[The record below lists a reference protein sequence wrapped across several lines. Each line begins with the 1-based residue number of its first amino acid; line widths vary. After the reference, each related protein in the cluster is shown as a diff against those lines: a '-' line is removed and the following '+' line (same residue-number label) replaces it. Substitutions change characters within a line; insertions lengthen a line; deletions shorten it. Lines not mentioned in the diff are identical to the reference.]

1 MKHFLTRSSQFM
13 IIALLMVMTIIRPLP
28 TLAADSS
35 SYSGLYISI
44 SDAIMDI
51 RNGEGNDAEKALKEF
66 DKAWQQKEV
75 ADDHAAEKKAVDAA
89 YDKAFSE
96 QDNEA
101 RLAALTALSKALTAL
116 EKAENPVD
124 EKKERKQF
132 VTTITPAL
140 SNLETALQSGDLE
153 EINAQYK
160 TFNSFWNLKEKPVRE
175 FDMAAYGQIETQMS
189 FLRMELAN
197 DEPNVTALQDTFNTL
212 KQSII
217 DFGNNKK
224 VGAVKKGYSL
234 QTLVDLI
241 DEATAA
247 IDDNEYEK
255 ASANIKKFITTWP
268 NVESDISTRNGSL
281 YTSIE
286 SDMPIIASN
295 LLKDNSDKNKLKK
308 QLTDFKK
315 EIQLLQDDDS
325 YSLWDSALILL
336 REGLEAILIIMALVA
351 FLKKSEQTHMTKY
364 IYFGAAGGI
373 GLSAIMAILMSMFFN
388 SASMN
393 SSREL
398 IEGYV
403 GLIAAAM
410 MIGVGVW
417 LHSKSN
423 IKAWNNYI
431 SKQMNHAMSRG
442 SVWAMALISFLSVF
456 REGAETLIFYAGI
469 APKMETSQFAL
480 GIVLAIVILAIV
492 AFFIVKVSAR
502 IPIHRFFAVAT
513 ILIYLLAFKIIG
525 VSMHKL
531 QLMGDIDTHVVD
543 GLPVVASIGFYPT
556 VETMLAQGVLVVL
569 IVGTIIWKYRNE
581 KKEVSI
587 SEPTH

>member
-13 IIALLMVMTIIRPLP
+13 IIALLVMLTILRPMP
-28 TLAADSS
+28 QALAADSS

-66 DKAWQQKEV
+66 DQAWQQKEV

-96 QDNEA
+96 KDKDA
-101 RLAALTALSKALTAL
+101 RLAALTELSKALTTL

-132 VTTITPAL
+132 MTTITPAL
-140 SNLETALQSGDLE
+140 TNLEKAINSGDLDK
-153 EINAQYK
+153 INEQYK

-175 FDMAAYGQIETQMS
+175 FDMGAYGQIETQMS
-189 FLRMELAN
+189 FIRMELAN
-197 DEPNVTALQDTFNTL
+197 DEPNVESLKDTFKTL
-212 KQSII
+212 KQSITA
-217 DFGNNKK
+217 FGDNKK
-224 VGAVKKGYSL
+224 VGAVKKGYTL

-241 DEATAA
+241 DDATGS
-247 IDDNEYEK
+247 IDDAEYEK
-255 ASANIKKFITTWP
+255 ASASVKKFITTWP

-295 LLKDNSDKNKLKK
+295 LLKDASDKDKLKK

-315 EIQLLQDDDS
+315 EIQLLQDDDG
-325 YSLWDSALILL
+325 YTFWDSALILL

-364 IYFGAAGGI
+364 IYYGAAGGI
-373 GLSAIMAILMSMFFN
+373 GVSAVMAIFMSVFFN
-388 SASMN
+388 SDSMN

-423 IKAWNNYI
+423 IKAWNAYI
-431 SKQMNHAMSRG
+431 AKQMNHAMSRG

-480 GIVLAIVILAIV
+480 GIVIAIVILAIV
-492 AFFIVKVSAR
+492 AFLIVKVSAR

-525 VSMHKL
+525 VSTHKL
-531 QLMGDIDTHVVD
+531 QLMGDIPTNVVD
-543 GLPVVASIGFYPT
+543 NLPVIASIGFYPT
-556 VETMLAQGVLVVL
+556 VETMIGQSILVVL
-569 IVGTIIWKYRNE
+569 IIATIIWKRRNE
-581 KKEVSI
+581 KNA
-587 SEPTH
+587 

>member
-13 IIALLMVMTIIRPLP
+13 IIALLVMLTILRPMP
-28 TLAADSS
+28 QALAADSS

-66 DKAWQQKEV
+66 DQAWQQKEV

-96 QDNEA
+96 KDKDA
-101 RLAALTALSKALTAL
+101 RLAALTELSKALTAL

-132 VTTITPAL
+132 MTTITPAL
-140 SNLETALQSGDLE
+140 TNLEKAINSGDLDK
-153 EINAQYK
+153 INEQYK

-175 FDMAAYGQIETQMS
+175 FDMGAYGQIETQMS
-189 FLRMELAN
+189 FIRMELAN
-197 DEPNVTALQDTFNTL
+197 DEPNVESLKDTFKTL
-212 KQSII
+212 KQSIT
-217 DFGNNKK
+217 DFGDNKK
-224 VGAVKKGYSL
+224 VGAVKKGYTL

-241 DEATAA
+241 DDATGS
-247 IDDNEYEK
+247 IDDAEYEK
-255 ASANIKKFITTWP
+255 ASASVKKFITTWP

-295 LLKDNSDKNKLKK
+295 LLKDASDKDKLKK

-315 EIQLLQDDDS
+315 EIQLLQDDDG
-325 YSLWDSALILL
+325 YTFWDSALILL

-364 IYFGAAGGI
+364 IYYGAAGGI
-373 GLSAIMAILMSMFFN
+373 GVSAVMAIFMSVFFN
-388 SASMN
+388 SDSMN

-423 IKAWNNYI
+423 IKAWNAYI
-431 SKQMNHAMSRG
+431 AKQMNHAMSRG

-469 APKMETSQFAL
+469 APKMETSQFAF
-480 GIVLAIVILAIV
+480 GIVIAIVILAIV
-492 AFFIVKVSAR
+492 AFLIVKVSAR

-525 VSMHKL
+525 VSTHKL
-531 QLMGDIDTHVVD
+531 QLMGDIPTNVVD
-543 GLPVVASIGFYPT
+543 NLPVIASIGFYPT
-556 VETMLAQGVLVVL
+556 VETMIGQGILVVL
-569 IVGTIIWKYRNE
+569 IIATIIWKRRNE
-581 KKEVSI
+581 KNA
-587 SEPTH
+587 

>member
-1 MKHFLTRSSQFM
+1 M
-13 IIALLMVMTIIRPLP
+13 IIALLVMLTILRPMP
-28 TLAADSS
+28 QALAADSS

-66 DKAWQQKEV
+66 DQAWQQKEV

-96 QDNEA
+96 KDKDA
-101 RLAALTALSKALTAL
+101 RLAALTELSKALTTL

-132 VTTITPAL
+132 MTTITPAL
-140 SNLETALQSGDLE
+140 TNLEKAINSGDLDK
-153 EINAQYK
+153 INEQYK

-175 FDMAAYGQIETQMS
+175 FDMGAYGQIETQMS
-189 FLRMELAN
+189 FIRMELAN
-197 DEPNVTALQDTFNTL
+197 DEPNVESLKDTFKTL
-212 KQSII
+212 KQSIT
-217 DFGNNKK
+217 DFGDNKK
-224 VGAVKKGYSL
+224 VGAVKKGYTL

-241 DEATAA
+241 DDATGS
-247 IDDNEYEK
+247 IDDAEYEK
-255 ASANIKKFITTWP
+255 ASASVKKFITTWP

-295 LLKDNSDKNKLKK
+295 LLKDASDKDKLKK

-315 EIQLLQDDDS
+315 EIQLLQDDDG
-325 YSLWDSALILL
+325 YTFWDSALILL

-364 IYFGAAGGI
+364 IYYGAAGGI
-373 GLSAIMAILMSMFFN
+373 GVSAVMAIFMSVFFN
-388 SASMN
+388 SDSMN

-423 IKAWNNYI
+423 IKAWNAYI
-431 SKQMNHAMSRG
+431 AKQMNHAMSRG

-480 GIVLAIVILAIV
+480 GIVIAIVILAIV
-492 AFFIVKVSAR
+492 AFLIVKVSAR

-525 VSMHKL
+525 VSTHKL
-531 QLMGDIDTHVVD
+531 QLMGDIPTNVVD
-543 GLPVVASIGFYPT
+543 NLPVIASIGFYPT
-556 VETMLAQGVLVVL
+556 VETMIGQSILVVL
-569 IVGTIIWKYRNE
+569 IIATIIWKRRNE
-581 KKEVSI
+581 KNA
-587 SEPTH
+587 

>member
-1 MKHFLTRSSQFM
+1 M
-13 IIALLMVMTIIRPLP
+13 IIALLVMLTILRPMP
-28 TLAADSS
+28 QALAADSS

-66 DKAWQQKEV
+66 DQAWQQKEV

-96 QDNEA
+96 KDKDA
-101 RLAALTALSKALTAL
+101 RLAALTELSKALTTL

-132 VTTITPAL
+132 MTTITPAL
-140 SNLETALQSGDLE
+140 TNLEKAINSGNLDK
-153 EINAQYK
+153 INEQYK

-175 FDMAAYGQIETQMS
+175 FDMGAYGQIETQMS
-189 FLRMELAN
+189 FIRMELAN
-197 DEPNVTALQDTFNTL
+197 DEPNVESLKDTFKTL
-212 KQSII
+212 KQSIT
-217 DFGNNKK
+217 DFGDNKK
-224 VGAVKKGYSL
+224 VGAVKKGYTL

-241 DEATAA
+241 DDATGS
-247 IDDNEYEK
+247 IDDAEYEK
-255 ASANIKKFITTWP
+255 ASASVKKFITTWP

-295 LLKDNSDKNKLKK
+295 LLKDASDKDKLKK

-315 EIQLLQDDDS
+315 EIQLLQDDDG
-325 YSLWDSALILL
+325 YTFWDSALILL

-364 IYFGAAGGI
+364 IYYGAAGGI
-373 GLSAIMAILMSMFFN
+373 GVSAVMAIFMSVFFN
-388 SASMN
+388 SDSMN

-423 IKAWNNYI
+423 IKAWNAYI
-431 SKQMNHAMSRG
+431 AKQMNHAMSRG

-480 GIVLAIVILAIV
+480 GIVIAIVILAIV
-492 AFFIVKVSAR
+492 AFLIVKVSAR

-525 VSMHKL
+525 VSTHKL
-531 QLMGDIDTHVVD
+531 QLMGDIPTNVVD
-543 GLPVVASIGFYPT
+543 NLPVIASIGFYPT
-556 VETMLAQGVLVVL
+556 VETMIGQGILVVL
-569 IVGTIIWKYRNE
+569 IIATIIWKRRNE
-581 KKEVSI
+581 KNA
-587 SEPTH
+587 

>member
-13 IIALLMVMTIIRPLP
+13 IIALLVMLTILRPMP
-28 TLAADSS
+28 QALAADSS

-66 DKAWQQKEV
+66 DQAWQQKEV

-96 QDNEA
+96 KDKDA
-101 RLAALTALSKALTAL
+101 RLAALTELSKALTAL

-132 VTTITPAL
+132 MTTITPAL
-140 SNLETALQSGDLE
+140 TNLEKAINSGDLDK
-153 EINAQYK
+153 INEQYK

-175 FDMAAYGQIETQMS
+175 FDMGAYGQIETQMS
-189 FLRMELAN
+189 FIRMELAN
-197 DEPNVTALQDTFNTL
+197 DKPNVESLKDTFKTL
-212 KQSII
+212 KQSIT
-217 DFGNNKK
+217 DFGDNKK
-224 VGAVKKGYSL
+224 VGAVKKGYTL

-241 DEATAA
+241 DDATGS
-247 IDDNEYEK
+247 IDDAEYEK
-255 ASANIKKFITTWP
+255 ASASVKKFITTWP

-295 LLKDNSDKNKLKK
+295 LLKDASDKDKLKK

-325 YSLWDSALILL
+325 YTFWDSALILL

-364 IYFGAAGGI
+364 IYYGAAGGI
-373 GLSAIMAILMSMFFN
+373 GVSAVMAIFMSVFFN
-388 SASMN
+388 SDSMN

-423 IKAWNNYI
+423 IKAWNAYI
-431 SKQMNHAMSRG
+431 AKQMNHAMSRG

-469 APKMETSQFAL
+469 APKMETSQFAF
-480 GIVLAIVILAIV
+480 GIVIAIVILAIV
-492 AFFIVKVSAR
+492 AFLIVKVSAR

-525 VSMHKL
+525 VSTHKL
-531 QLMGDIDTHVVD
+531 QLMGDIPTNVVD
-543 GLPVVASIGFYPT
+543 NLPVIASIGFYPT
-556 VETMLAQGVLVVL
+556 VETMIGQGILVVL
-569 IVGTIIWKYRNE
+569 IIATIIWKRRNE
-581 KKEVSI
+581 KNA
-587 SEPTH
+587 

>member
-1 MKHFLTRSSQFM
+1 M
-13 IIALLMVMTIIRPLP
+13 IIALLVMLTILRPMP
-28 TLAADSS
+28 QALAADSS

-66 DKAWQQKEV
+66 DQAWQQKEV

-96 QDNEA
+96 KDKDA
-101 RLAALTALSKALTAL
+101 RLAALTELSKALTTL

-132 VTTITPAL
+132 MTTITPAL
-140 SNLETALQSGDLE
+140 TNLEKAINSGDLDK
-153 EINAQYK
+153 INEQYK

-175 FDMAAYGQIETQMS
+175 FDMGAYGQIETQMS
-189 FLRMELAN
+189 FIRMELAN
-197 DEPNVTALQDTFNTL
+197 DEPNVESLKDTFKTL
-212 KQSII
+212 KQSIT
-217 DFGNNKK
+217 DFGDNKK
-224 VGAVKKGYSL
+224 VGAVKKGYTL

-241 DEATAA
+241 DDATGS
-247 IDDNEYEK
+247 IDDAEYEK
-255 ASANIKKFITTWP
+255 ASASVKKFITTWP

-295 LLKDNSDKNKLKK
+295 LLKDASDKDKLKK

-315 EIQLLQDDDS
+315 EIQLLQDDDG
-325 YSLWDSALILL
+325 YTFWDSALILL

-364 IYFGAAGGI
+364 IYYGAAGGI
-373 GLSAIMAILMSMFFN
+373 GVSAVMAIFMSVFFN
-388 SASMN
+388 SDSMN

-423 IKAWNNYI
+423 IKAWNAYI
-431 SKQMNHAMSRG
+431 AKQMNHAMSRG

-480 GIVLAIVILAIV
+480 GIVIAIVILAIV
-492 AFFIVKVSAR
+492 AFLIVKVSAR
-502 IPIHRFFAVAT
+502 IPIYRFFAVAT

-525 VSMHKL
+525 VSTHKL
-531 QLMGDIDTHVVD
+531 QLMGDIPTNVVD
-543 GLPVVASIGFYPT
+543 NLPVIASIGFYPT
-556 VETMLAQGVLVVL
+556 VETMIGQGILVVL
-569 IVGTIIWKYRNE
+569 IIATIIWKRRNE
-581 KKEVSI
+581 KNA
-587 SEPTH
+587 

>member
-13 IIALLMVMTIIRPLP
+13 IIALLVMLTILRPMP
-28 TLAADSS
+28 QALAADSS

-66 DKAWQQKEV
+66 DQAWQQKEV

-96 QDNEA
+96 KDKDA
-101 RLAALTALSKALTAL
+101 RLAALTELSKALTTL

-132 VTTITPAL
+132 MTTITPAL
-140 SNLETALQSGDLE
+140 TNLEKAINSGDLDK
-153 EINAQYK
+153 INEQYK

-175 FDMAAYGQIETQMS
+175 FDMGAYGQIETQMS
-189 FLRMELAN
+189 FIRMELAN
-197 DEPNVTALQDTFNTL
+197 DEPNVESLKDTFKTL
-212 KQSII
+212 KQSIT
-217 DFGNNKK
+217 DFGDNKK
-224 VGAVKKGYSL
+224 VGAVKKGYTL

-241 DEATAA
+241 DDATGS
-247 IDDNEYEK
+247 IDDAEYEK
-255 ASANIKKFITTWP
+255 ASASVKKFITTWP

-295 LLKDNSDKNKLKK
+295 LLKDASDKDKLKK

-315 EIQLLQDDDS
+315 EIQLLQDDDG
-325 YSLWDSALILL
+325 YTFWDSALILL

-364 IYFGAAGGI
+364 IYYGAAGGI
-373 GLSAIMAILMSMFFN
+373 GVSAVMAIFMSVFFN
-388 SASMN
+388 SDSMN

-423 IKAWNNYI
+423 IKAWNAYI
-431 SKQMNHAMSRG
+431 AKQMNHAMSRG

-480 GIVLAIVILAIV
+480 GIVIAIVILAIV
-492 AFFIVKVSAR
+492 AFLIVKVSAR

-525 VSMHKL
+525 VSTHKL
-531 QLMGDIDTHVVD
+531 QLMGDIPTNVVD
-543 GLPVVASIGFYPT
+543 NLPVIASIGFYPT
-556 VETMLAQGVLVVL
+556 VETMIGQGILVVL
-569 IVGTIIWKYRNE
+569 IIATIIWKRRNE
-581 KKEVSI
+581 KNA
-587 SEPTH
+587 

>member
-1 MKHFLTRSSQFM
+1 M
-13 IIALLMVMTIIRPLP
+13 IIALLVMLTILRPMP
-28 TLAADSS
+28 QALAADSS

-66 DKAWQQKEV
+66 DQAWQQKEV

-96 QDNEA
+96 KDKDA
-101 RLAALTALSKALTAL
+101 RLAALTELSKALTTL

-132 VTTITPAL
+132 MTTITPAL
-140 SNLETALQSGDLE
+140 TNLEKAINSGNLDK
-153 EINAQYK
+153 INEQYK

-175 FDMAAYGQIETQMS
+175 FDMGAYGQIETQMS
-189 FLRMELAN
+189 FIRMELAN
-197 DEPNVTALQDTFNTL
+197 DEPNVESLKDTFKTL
-212 KQSII
+212 KQSIT
-217 DFGNNKK
+217 DFGDNKK
-224 VGAVKKGYSL
+224 VGAVKKGYTL

-241 DEATAA
+241 DDATGS
-247 IDDNEYEK
+247 IDDAEYEK
-255 ASANIKKFITTWP
+255 ASASVKKFITTWP

-295 LLKDNSDKNKLKK
+295 LLKDASDKDKLKK

-315 EIQLLQDDDS
+315 EIQLLQDDDG
-325 YSLWDSALILL
+325 YTFWDSALILL

-364 IYFGAAGGI
+364 IYYGAAGGI
-373 GLSAIMAILMSMFFN
+373 GVSAVMAIFMSVFFN
-388 SASMN
+388 SDSMN

-423 IKAWNNYI
+423 IKAWNAYI
-431 SKQMNHAMSRG
+431 AKQMNHAMSRG

-480 GIVLAIVILAIV
+480 GIVIAIVILAIV
-492 AFFIVKVSAR
+492 AFLIVKVSAR

-525 VSMHKL
+525 VSTHKL
-531 QLMGDIDTHVVD
+531 QLMGDIPTNVVD
-543 GLPVVASIGFYPT
+543 NLPVIASIGFYPT
-556 VETMLAQGVLVVL
+556 VETIIGQGILVVL
-569 IVGTIIWKYRNE
+569 IIATIIWKRRNE
-581 KKEVSI
+581 KNA
-587 SEPTH
+587 

>member
-13 IIALLMVMTIIRPLP
+13 IIALLVMLTILRPMP
-28 TLAADSS
+28 QALAADSS

-66 DKAWQQKEV
+66 DQAWQQKEV

-96 QDNEA
+96 KDKDA
-101 RLAALTALSKALTAL
+101 RLAALTELSKALTAL

-132 VTTITPAL
+132 MTTITPAL
-140 SNLETALQSGDLE
+140 TNLEKAINSGDLDK
-153 EINAQYK
+153 INEQYK

-175 FDMAAYGQIETQMS
+175 FDMGAYGQIETQMS
-189 FLRMELAN
+189 FIRMELAN
-197 DEPNVTALQDTFNTL
+197 DKPNVESLKDTFKTL
-212 KQSII
+212 KQSIT
-217 DFGNNKK
+217 DFGDNKK
-224 VGAVKKGYSL
+224 VGAVKKGYTL

-241 DEATAA
+241 DDATGS
-247 IDDNEYEK
+247 IDDEEYEK
-255 ASANIKKFITTWP
+255 ASASVKKFITTWP

-295 LLKDNSDKNKLKK
+295 LLKDASDKDKLKK

-315 EIQLLQDDDS
+315 EIQLLQDDDG
-325 YSLWDSALILL
+325 YTFWDSALILL

-364 IYFGAAGGI
+364 IYYGAAGGI
-373 GLSAIMAILMSMFFN
+373 GVSAVMAIFMSVFFN
-388 SASMN
+388 SDSMN

-423 IKAWNNYI
+423 IKAWNAYI
-431 SKQMNHAMSRG
+431 AKQMNHAMSRG

-480 GIVLAIVILAIV
+480 GIVIAIVILAIV
-492 AFFIVKVSAR
+492 AFLIVKVSAR

-525 VSMHKL
+525 VSTHKL
-531 QLMGDIDTHVVD
+531 QLMGDIPTNVVD
-543 GLPVVASIGFYPT
+543 NLPVIASIGFYPT
-556 VETMLAQGVLVVL
+556 VETMIGQGILVVL
-569 IVGTIIWKYRNE
+569 IIATIIWKRRNE
-581 KKEVSI
+581 KNA
-587 SEPTH
+587 

>member
-13 IIALLMVMTIIRPLP
+13 IIALLVMLTILRPMP
-28 TLAADSS
+28 QALAADSS

-66 DKAWQQKEV
+66 DQAWQQKEV

-96 QDNEA
+96 KDKDA
-101 RLAALTALSKALTAL
+101 RLAALTELSKALTTL

-132 VTTITPAL
+132 MTTITPAL
-140 SNLETALQSGDLE
+140 TNLEKAINSGDLDK
-153 EINAQYK
+153 INEQYK

-175 FDMAAYGQIETQMS
+175 FDMGAYGQIETQMS
-189 FLRMELAN
+189 FIRMELAN
-197 DEPNVTALQDTFNTL
+197 DEPNVESLKDTFKTL
-212 KQSII
+212 KQSIT
-217 DFGNNKK
+217 DFGDNKK
-224 VGAVKKGYSL
+224 VGAVKKGYTL

-241 DEATAA
+241 DDATGS
-247 IDDNEYEK
+247 IDDEEYEK
-255 ASANIKKFITTWP
+255 ASASVKKFITTWP

-295 LLKDNSDKNKLKK
+295 LLKDASDKDKLKK

-315 EIQLLQDDDS
+315 EIQLLQDDDG
-325 YSLWDSALILL
+325 YTFWDSALILL

-364 IYFGAAGGI
+364 IYYGAAGGI
-373 GLSAIMAILMSMFFN
+373 GVSAVMAIFMSVFFN
-388 SASMN
+388 SDSMN

-423 IKAWNNYI
+423 IKAWNAYI
-431 SKQMNHAMSRG
+431 AKQMNHAMSRG

-480 GIVLAIVILAIV
+480 GIVIAIVILAIV
-492 AFFIVKVSAR
+492 AFLIVKVSAR

-525 VSMHKL
+525 VSTHKL
-531 QLMGDIDTHVVD
+531 QLMGDIPTNVVD
-543 GLPVVASIGFYPT
+543 NLPVIASIGFYPT
-556 VETMLAQGVLVVL
+556 VETMIGQSILVVL
-569 IVGTIIWKYRNE
+569 IIATIIWKRRNE
-581 KKEVSI
+581 KNA
-587 SEPTH
+587 

>member
-1 MKHFLTRSSQFM
+1 M
-13 IIALLMVMTIIRPLP
+13 IIALLVMLTILRPMP
-28 TLAADSS
+28 QALAADSS

-66 DKAWQQKEV
+66 DQAWQQKEV

-96 QDNEA
+96 KDKDA
-101 RLAALTALSKALTAL
+101 RLAALTELSKALTTL

-132 VTTITPAL
+132 MTTITPAL
-140 SNLETALQSGDLE
+140 TNLEKAINSGDLDK
-153 EINAQYK
+153 INEQYK

-175 FDMAAYGQIETQMS
+175 FDMGAYGQIETQMS
-189 FLRMELAN
+189 FIRMELAN
-197 DEPNVTALQDTFNTL
+197 DEPNVESLKDTFKTL
-212 KQSII
+212 KQSIT
-217 DFGNNKK
+217 DFGDNKK
-224 VGAVKKGYSL
+224 VGAVKKGYTL

-241 DEATAA
+241 DDATGS
-247 IDDNEYEK
+247 IDDAEYEK
-255 ASANIKKFITTWP
+255 ASASVKKFITTWP

-295 LLKDNSDKNKLKK
+295 LLKDASDKDKLKK

-315 EIQLLQDDDS
+315 EIQLLQDDDG
-325 YSLWDSALILL
+325 YTFWDSALILL

-364 IYFGAAGGI
+364 IYYGAAGGI
-373 GLSAIMAILMSMFFN
+373 GVSAVMAIFMSVFFN
-388 SASMN
+388 SDSMN

-423 IKAWNNYI
+423 IKAWNAYI
-431 SKQMNHAMSRG
+431 AKQMNHAMSRG

-480 GIVLAIVILAIV
+480 GIVIAIVILAIV
-492 AFFIVKVSAR
+492 AFLIVKVSAR

-525 VSMHKL
+525 VSTHKL
-531 QLMGDIDTHVVD
+531 QLMGDIPTNVVD
-543 GLPVVASIGFYPT
+543 NLPVIASIGFYPT
-556 VETMLAQGVLVVL
+556 VETMIGQGILVVL
-569 IVGTIIWKYRNE
+569 IIATIIWKRRNE
-581 KKEVSI
+581 KNA
-587 SEPTH
+587 

>member
-1 MKHFLTRSSQFM
+1 M
-13 IIALLMVMTIIRPLP
+13 IIALLVMLTILRPMP
-28 TLAADSS
+28 QALAADSS

-66 DKAWQQKEV
+66 DQAWQQKEV

-96 QDNEA
+96 KDKDA
-101 RLAALTALSKALTAL
+101 RLAALTELSKALTTL

-132 VTTITPAL
+132 MTTITPAL
-140 SNLETALQSGDLE
+140 TNLEKAINSGDLDK
-153 EINAQYK
+153 INEQYK

-175 FDMAAYGQIETQMS
+175 FDMGAYGQIETQMS
-189 FLRMELAN
+189 FIRMELAN
-197 DEPNVTALQDTFNTL
+197 DEPNVESLKDTFKTL
-212 KQSII
+212 KQSIT
-217 DFGNNKK
+217 DFGDNKK
-224 VGAVKKGYSL
+224 VGAVKKGYTL

-241 DEATAA
+241 DDATGS
-247 IDDNEYEK
+247 IDDEEYEK
-255 ASANIKKFITTWP
+255 ASASVKKFITTWP

-295 LLKDNSDKNKLKK
+295 LLKDASDKDKLKK

-315 EIQLLQDDDS
+315 EIQLLQDDDG
-325 YSLWDSALILL
+325 YTFWDSALILL

-364 IYFGAAGGI
+364 IYYGAAGGI
-373 GLSAIMAILMSMFFN
+373 GVSAVMAIFMSVFFN
-388 SASMN
+388 SDSMN

-423 IKAWNNYI
+423 IKAWNAYI
-431 SKQMNHAMSRG
+431 AKQMNHAMSRG

-480 GIVLAIVILAIV
+480 GIVIAIVILAIV
-492 AFFIVKVSAR
+492 AFLIVKVSAR

-525 VSMHKL
+525 VSTHKL
-531 QLMGDIDTHVVD
+531 QLMGDIPTNVVD
-543 GLPVVASIGFYPT
+543 NLPVIASIGFYPT
-556 VETMLAQGVLVVL
+556 VETMIGQSILVVL
-569 IVGTIIWKYRNE
+569 IIATIIWKRRNE
-581 KKEVSI
+581 KNA
-587 SEPTH
+587 

>member
-1 MKHFLTRSSQFM
+1 M
-13 IIALLMVMTIIRPLP
+13 IIALLVMLTILRPMP
-28 TLAADSS
+28 QALAADSS

-66 DKAWQQKEV
+66 DQAWQQKEV

-89 YDKAFSE
+89 YNKAFSE
-96 QDNEA
+96 KDKDA
-101 RLAALTALSKALTAL
+101 RLAALTELSKALTTL

-132 VTTITPAL
+132 MTTITPAL
-140 SNLETALQSGDLE
+140 TNLEKAINSGDLDK
-153 EINAQYK
+153 INEQYK

-175 FDMAAYGQIETQMS
+175 FDMGAYGQIETQMS
-189 FLRMELAN
+189 FIRMELAN
-197 DEPNVTALQDTFNTL
+197 DEPNVESLKDTFKTL
-212 KQSII
+212 KQSIT
-217 DFGNNKK
+217 DFGDNKK
-224 VGAVKKGYSL
+224 VGAVKKGYTL

-241 DEATAA
+241 DDATGS
-247 IDDNEYEK
+247 IDDAEYEK
-255 ASANIKKFITTWP
+255 ASASVKKFITTWP

-295 LLKDNSDKNKLKK
+295 LLKDASDKDKLKK

-315 EIQLLQDDDS
+315 EIQLLQDDDG
-325 YSLWDSALILL
+325 YTFWDSALILL

-364 IYFGAAGGI
+364 IYYGAAGGI
-373 GLSAIMAILMSMFFN
+373 GVSAVMAIFMSVFFN
-388 SASMN
+388 SDSMN

-423 IKAWNNYI
+423 IKAWNAYI
-431 SKQMNHAMSRG
+431 AKQMNHAMSRG

-480 GIVLAIVILAIV
+480 GIVIAIVILAIV
-492 AFFIVKVSAR
+492 AFLIVKVSAR

-525 VSMHKL
+525 VSTHKL
-531 QLMGDIDTHVVD
+531 QLMGDIPTNVVD
-543 GLPVVASIGFYPT
+543 NLPVIASIGFYPT
-556 VETMLAQGVLVVL
+556 VETMIGQSILVVL
-569 IVGTIIWKYRNE
+569 IIATIIWKRRNE
-581 KKEVSI
+581 KNA
-587 SEPTH
+587 